1 MRDCAMQ
8 CLRFGRVLL
17 LACLTAFLALMPQL
31 SRAQEPECLIEVHDP
46 SGALP
51 DPSTLCQVANT
62 TPSRGTK
69 SKLCTFMLQLCHNE
83 PGCTVGKLKKTVRG
97 MHAGGLCNSPG
108 RLSVSPSDMTSS
120 GSPCGAFVGIKVR
133 AKGVGKTAGKCV
145 IRLGARSSDKPSK
158 HDVDKVTLQCMPAGS
173 TCP

>member
-1 MRDCAMQ
+1 MPDGATQ
-8 CLRFGRVLL
+8 CLRFGRVLV
-17 LACLTAFLALMPQL
+17 LACLTALL
-31 SRAQEPECLIEVHDP
+31 SLVPHPGRAQEPECLIEVHDQ

-69 SKLCTFMLQLCHNE
+69 PKLCTFMLQLCHNE

-120 GSPCGAFVGIKVR
+120 GSPCGALVGIKVR
-133 AKGVGKTAGKCV
+133 SQGKGKCV

-158 HDVDKVTLQCMPAGS
+158 HDVDKVTLQCMPAGR